1 MSNGNSTMKKML
13 LGLVVLA
20 LLSPVGVILPDMF
33 KAGSAWGEWGPD
45 EIGKM
50 VGYVPQGMKNLADL
64 WQAPMPDYSFKGWE
78 EKGAQNAEPGLR
90 NFSSCGHGH
99 YRRDCPALWKNRA
112 SEGIDDP

>member
-45 EIGKM
+45 EIQKM
-50 VGYVPQGMKNLADL
+50 VGFVPQGMQKVAD
-64 WQAPMPDYSFKGWE
+64 M
-78 EKGAQNAEPGLR
+78 
-90 NFSSCGHGH
+90 
-99 YRRDCPALWKNRA
+99 WKARWA
-112 SEGIDDP
+112 IHF

>member
-45 EIGKM
+45 EIQKM
-50 VGYVPQGMKNLADL
+50 VGFVPQGMKNLADL

-78 EKGAQNAEPGLR
+78 EKGLR
-90 NFSSCGHGH
+90 MQSLGYVISAVVGMGIIGGI
-99 YRRDCPALWKNRA
+99 ALLFGKIVKQK
-112 SEGIDDP
+112 E